1 MQWNFQYPSAVRFSQ
16 ILTPRM
22 LGIPAVAQALAFA
35 GAKRTKKMKILSS
48 YKIPVSSKSAKYTN
62 FKSPIMALLEAPVG
76 LDGYRG
82 KRLWCNSK
90 GGNVCMGLNQLCA
103 PPFP

>member
-16 ILTPRM
+16 ILMPRM
-22 LGIPAVAQALAFA
+22 LGIPALAQALAFV
-35 GAKRTKKMKILSS
+35 GAKRTKKMKILSR
-48 YKIPVSSKSAKYTN
+48 YKIPVSSKSVKYTN
-62 FKSPIMALLEAPVG
+62 FKSLIMALLEAPVG

-90 GGNVCMGLNQLCA
+90 GGKCLYGLKSALC